1 MSGFQKLTRYYRSAP
16 QLFLAVSTLLLLSI
30 ACNLPLMAKQ
40 ETGDQEQPPGY
51 IETSIIETMDA
62 LGHVEQDPA
71 APVEPEQDPAD
82 PVEPE
87 QDPPPPPSATFTPE
101 NTATPTL
108 TPTITETPT
117 PEFPLVYVSEN
128 TNCRTGPGKV
138 YDWLTTINQGEELE
152 VVAKDP
158 LDQYWYI
165 RRPDQPSE
173 FCWLWGKYATP
184 SGDTASLPVYTP
196 IPTPTPSLD
205 FTVSYISKTGPCPK
219 WGLLYRVNNV
229 GGVTLQSWKTTAVD
243 HTGGSNPEAY
253 DEDDFQ
259 ENVGCAIVSSQLDL
273 TPGESHYVWASF
285 NGNPTGHD
293 ITTTIKICSKNGL
306 GGDCITRKIRH
317 TP

>member
-1 MSGFQKLTRYYRSAP
+1 
-16 QLFLAVSTLLLLSI
+16 
-30 ACNLPLMAKQ
+30 
-40 ETGDQEQPPGY
+40 
-51 IETSIIETMDA
+51 MDA
-62 LGHVEQDPA
+62 LGPKDADADAGAEAEAEAEDSSDPGQ
-71 APVEPEQDPAD
+71 VEP
-82 PVEPE
+82 
-87 QDPPPPPSATFTPE
+87 PSPTATFTPE
-101 NTATPTL
+101 ITDTPTL

-117 PEFPLVYVSEN
+117 PEYARVYVSEN
-128 TNCRTGPGKV
+128 TNCRTGPAKV
-138 YDWLTTINQGEELE
+138 YEWLTTINQGEEVE

-165 RRPDQPSE
+165 RRPDQQSE
-173 FCWLWGKYATP
+173 FCWLWGRYATP

-205 FTVSYISKTGPCPK
+205 FTVSYISKSAACPK
-219 WGLLYRVNNV
+219 WALLYRVNNV

-243 HTGGSNPEAY
+243 NTGGSNPEAY
-253 DEDDFQ
+253 QEDDFQ
-259 ENVGCAIVSSQLDL
+259 ENVGCAIISSQMDL

-306 GGDCITRKIRH
+306 AGECISRKIRH